1 MPNTTNISKKFILL
15 FIFCSALFSDS
26 QNIVKL
32 EKLSSNN
39 ISYIN
44 LADFINVHEM
54 RSNYYETKDKIE
66 IIYKKNKIYLSP
78 HLSYIK
84 INDKIYNLL
93 HPVIMKRN
101 QYYVPAQTFY
111 ESLTNANLPV
121 KIIKEDK
128 HYVHVVTNI
137 YNIVDLTVKSKQNG
151 LLIQLDT
158 TEKFPIKNISSSI
171 SSSNWLNITVLK
183 GELDS
188 LTINQIAKQASIAK
202 IRTVQSKESAQIS
215 LLLKQQFDDLDLD
228 ISDNSINILLRS
240 AIADNAQKINE
251 LRKKWLIDTIVIDA
265 GHGGKDPGAIGNNV
279 QEKTV
284 TLDIAKKLGSL
295 LTRNLGVNVVYTRE
309 EDVFIPLWERT
320 KIANSV
326 EGKLFLSIHANSTA
340 RSSRTKGYETYLL
353 RPGKSDKATEVVSRE
368 NGVIELEQDEHQY
381 TDISNENYI
390 LAAMAQNSFM
400 KESEDL
406 AALIQSN
413 LNDMLKNTTKNRGV
427 KQAGFHVL
435 VGATMPNVLIEV
447 GFLSN
452 KSEAQNLNKSY
463 YRRQIAEAIYNAVK
477 DFKEQYEKPSLQR

>member
-1 MPNTTNISKKFILL
+1 MFNTIHISKKFILP
-15 FIFCSALFSDS
+15 FIFLSMLFSNT
-26 QNIVKL
+26 QNLIKIQKL
-32 EKLSSNN
+32 KSNN
-39 ISYIN
+39 ISYISIG
-44 LADFINVHEM
+44 DFINVHGM

-78 HLSYIK
+78 QLSYIK

-93 HPVIMKRN
+93 HPVIIKRN

-121 KIIKEDK
+121 KILNEDK
-128 HYVHVVTNI
+128 HYIYVVKNI
-137 YNIVDLTVKSKQNG
+137 YNITDIAIQSKQNG
-151 LLIQLDT
+151 LLIELNT
-158 TEKFPIKNISSSI
+158 TKEFSLKNISSSI
-171 SSSNWLNITVLK
+171 SSSNWLNITILN
-183 GELDS
+183 GEIDS
-188 LTINQIAKQASIAK
+188 VALNQLSIKLPISK

-215 LLLKQQFDDLDLD
+215 LLLTQTVDDID
-228 ISDNSINILLRS
+228 IDITANSIQFLLRN
-240 AIADNAQKINE
+240 ALADNAKKINE
-251 LRKKWLIDTIVIDA
+251 LRQKWLIDTIVIDA
-265 GHGGKDPGAIGNNV
+265 GHGGKDPGAIGHNI

-309 EDVFIPLWERT
+309 EDIFIPLWERT

-326 EGKLFLSIHANSTA
+326 EGKLFISIHANSTA
-340 RSSRTKGYETYLL
+340 HSSRTKGYETYLL
-353 RPGKSDKATEVVSRE
+353 RPGKSDKATEVVTRE
-368 NGVIELEQDEHQY
+368 NGVIEMEQDEHQY
-381 TDISNENYI
+381 TDISNENYM

-406 AALIQSN
+406 AALIQKN
-413 LNDMLKNTTKNRGV
+413 LNIILKNTTKNRGV

-452 KSEAQNLNKSY
+452 KSEAHNLNKSF

-477 DFKEQYEKPSLQR
+477 EFKEQYEKPILQR